1 MRILIAGVLGGI
13 AMFVWMSIAHLATPL
28 ATTGF
33 SRIPNESQVMSSLQ
47 NSIGPKQGLYFFPW
61 MDPHDPNAMKLQ
73 EEKLKTQ
80 PSGLLMY
87 KPAGAGMATSMLIAE
102 FAKEAATTLIAAFLL
117 AQAMLAGYFARAGFV
132 ALIGLAA
139 ALTTNVSYAIWYGFP
154 TSYTLGYGFI
164 DFFGY
169 VVAGLVIA
177 AVLRPKT
184 T

>member
-1 MRILIAGVLGGI
+1 MRILIGILGGI

-28 ATTGF
+28 ASIGF
-33 SRIPNESQVMSSLQ
+33 SQIPNESVVTSTLQ
-47 NSIGPKQGLYFFPW
+47 NSIGAKQGLYFYPW
-61 MDPHDPNAMKLQ
+61 MDPHDPNAMKTQ

-87 KPAGAGMATSMLIAE
+87 NPAGGGMKPAMMIAE
-102 FAKEAATTLIAAFLL
+102 FAKEGATALIAAFLL

-154 TSYTLGYGFI
+154 ASYTLAYGFI

-177 AVLRPKT
+177 AILRPKMA
-184 T
+184 